1 MVYSLKNYIGH
12 LGRVTTTGYVVQ
24 SLASY
29 IQESERIIT
38 NFPLDAGASAEEG
51 TSVSVKVEHSTQSG
65 VNYDVKAT
73 VDASKK
79 GEIEASAHGPFT
91 GYVPSVAKV
100 FFDVPVFF
108 EAPADT
114 VTKYSVK
121 QDPYGEWANQDGL
134 DTQGEKKGI
143 RGHVNAAFTPKTWI
157 VQWNDAEDNV
167 VSTDKYIVDLVGVK
181 LKDYEVEAT
190 ALKVEGSTLT
200 VTLNKALPW
209 GISYTARVEGLEGV
223 IVFEGDGYSTD
234 VVLSTKA
241 SDQKTYKLIDI
252 VGDHTVVTGTPE
264 ASPAAAAAASVEG
277 PQVMAAPT
285 ALKASVGEG
294 VTQVVAD
301 EVTTPGKK
309 TAAKKT
315 SAKKKSSK

>member
-29 IQESERIIT
+29 IRESERIIT

-79 GEIEASAHGPFT
+79 GEIEASAHGPFA
-91 GYVPSVAKV
+91 GYAPSVAKV

-121 QDPYGEWANQDGL
+121 QDPYGEWASQDGL

-143 RGHVNAAFTPKTWI
+143 RGHVNVAFTPKTWI
-157 VQWNDAEDNV
+157 VQWKDGQDNV
-167 VSTDKYIVDLVGVK
+167 VSTDKYIVDLVGVQ
-181 LKDYEVEAT
+181 LKDYEAEAT
-190 ALKVEGSTLT
+190 ALKVDGSTLT
-200 VTLNKALPW
+200 VTLDKALPW

-241 SDQKTYKLIDI
+241 SAQKTYKLIDI
-252 VGDHTVVTGTPE
+252 IGDHTVVTGTPE
-264 ASPAAAAAASVEG
+264 ASPAAAAAASVAG
-277 PQVMAAPT
+277 PQVMAAPA
-285 ALKASVGEG
+285 ALKASVGDG
-294 VTQVVAD
+294 VTKVVAT
-301 EVTTPGKK
+301 ETPVKK
-309 TAAKKT
+309 TATKKT